1 MKLTSTIM
9 SSFMGRGLD
18 FGSVRNHYRNFR
30 PQYPEMLFEKIIEA
44 VPSEMRDVAMDLG
57 AGTGLST
64 TPRLRW
70 FNRVIAIEPDLRMA
84 SYIDKQNAKV
94 VLFNTTAEEHVQ
106 NIASIDLITSGNA
119 FYWMDCARTILNIA
133 AWLRENGVLAAHCCI
148 NIRECLGVFHSL
160 QTTIARRSSILL
172 IILGY

>member
-1 MKLTSTIM
+1 MYQVSITIISFAF
-9 SSFMGRGLD
+9 SSLQNRHGNEIGGL
-18 FGSVRNHYRNFR
+18 
-30 PQYPEMLFEKIIEA
+30 L
-44 VPSEMRDVAMDLG
+44 
-57 AGTGLST
+57 
-64 TPRLRW
+64 
-70 FNRVIAIEPDLRMA
+70 
-84 SYIDKQNAKV
+84 DKQNAKV

>member
-1 MKLTSTIM
+1 MYQVSITIISFAF
-9 SSFMGRGLD
+9 SSLQNRHGNEIGGL
-18 FGSVRNHYRNFR
+18 
-30 PQYPEMLFEKIIEA
+30 L
-44 VPSEMRDVAMDLG
+44 
-57 AGTGLST
+57 
-64 TPRLRW
+64 
-70 FNRVIAIEPDLRMA
+70 
-84 SYIDKQNAKV
+84 DKQNEKV

-160 QTTIARRSSILL
+160 QT
-172 IILGY
+172 